1 MSPAEQSLLKEW
13 SPPLALDLLI
23 ILAVFV
29 YIRGWI
35 RFQQSAR
42 GLVPPWRL
50 AAFLAGMFFLWFA
63 IGSPLSAFDES
74 SLTIHMVQH
83 ILLMLVV
90 PPLVLVGSP
99 ALPFLH
105 GLPQWFVRVPL
116 GAFLRYQ
123 PIRLLGRVLV
133 HPLVCWISAAVALIA
148 WHVPSAF
155 ELALRSDYWH
165 EVEHICFLSTSIL
178 FWWPVVQPFPFEARW
193 SRWSLP
199 VYLFLGMIP
208 SSALGAFLVFC
219 DRVLYPS
226 YNKEPRLFGMTALTD
241 QIIAGSLMWVFGML
255 VCIIPA
261 VFITVKLLSP
271 RLVTP
276 GTELSPHPRW
286 LA

>member
-50 AAFLAGMFFLWFA
+50 AAFLAGMFFLWVA

-99 ALPFLH
+99 ALPFCTAYLSGSFVCH
-105 GLPQWFVRVPL
+105 LGLSFAINPY
-116 GAFLRYQ
+116 GLRKG
-123 PIRLLGRVLV
+123 PG
-133 HPLVCWISAAVALIA
+133 
-148 WHVPSAF
+148 
-155 ELALRSDYWH
+155 
-165 EVEHICFLSTSIL
+165 
-178 FWWPVVQPFPFEARW
+178 
-193 SRWSLP
+193 
-199 VYLFLGMIP
+199 
-208 SSALGAFLVFC
+208 SSAG
-219 DRVLYPS
+219 VLDIGRG
-226 YNKEPRLFGMTALTD
+226 RLDCLACPVGIRTR
-241 QIIAGSLMWVFGML
+241 
-255 VCIIPA
+255 
-261 VFITVKLLSP
+261 SP
-271 RLVTP
+271 I
-276 GTELSPHPRW
+276 
-286 LA
+286 